1 MSRNLYQSWDITQ
14 GDFYRSP
21 RDYDKLYK
29 KHQKRDRIVALT
41 VWLAVAYFTGVIF
54 FKVLAY
60 AAAK

>member
-1 MSRNLYQSWDITQ
+1 MSRNLFQSWDISQ

-29 KHQKRDRIVALT
+29 KHQKRERIVAFA
-41 VWLAVAYFTGVIF
+41 VWTAIAFIAGMVF